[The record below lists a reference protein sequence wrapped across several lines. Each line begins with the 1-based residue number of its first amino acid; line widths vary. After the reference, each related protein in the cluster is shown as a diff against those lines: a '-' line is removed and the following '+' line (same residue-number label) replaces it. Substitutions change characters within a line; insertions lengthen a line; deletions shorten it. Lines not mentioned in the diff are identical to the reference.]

1 MKEFKFF
8 KGIKVEPL
16 YWRTAMGEYKLLS
29 EMSNGHIYNICTL
42 LEGDGIPDPYIGRTN
57 QEWKE
62 IFENELRNRLAEC

>member
-29 EMSNGHIYNICTL
+29 EMSNGHIFNICTML
-42 LEGDGIPDPYIGRTN
+42 HGDAIPDPYLNRTRE
-57 QEWKE
+57 EWRY
-62 IFENELRNRLAEC
+62 IFENELRCRLNG